1 MPTTSGT
8 GYPSRRPPPERPA
21 LRAGEASES
30 FIGLA
35 GSGAGAGAE
44 WAATST
50 TRAQASGVVG
60 AAAVAVA
67 FAAAARR
74 VQRSGRRGP
83 SSSATISTAT
93 IATRTRRTRP
103 FCFLLLHQI
112 LPMVYVVHLNLVRSD
127 SSFIVLR
134 HFRWPVFSLYCF
146 SYVFVA

>member
-8 GYPSRRPPPERPA
+8 GYPSRPPPEPA
-21 LRAGEASES
+21 LRAGEASGS

-35 GSGAGAGAE
+35 GSGAGAE

-93 IATRTRRTRP
+93 IATRTHRRRP

-112 LPMVYVVHLNLVRSD
+112 LPMVYVVASESD
-127 SSFIVLR
+127 QERFKFCSASSF
-134 HFRWPVFSLYCF
+134 
-146 SYVFVA
+146 